1 MLMSHNDVPSHL
13 AVCGVKIGQCDGVF
27 AEKHRPKALVLPDH
41 NYTGT
46 DAYNRPDVHF
56 HMQYRLLRECLSL
69 NCGQC
74 GGFNMIEKIVS
85 LVQQASPF
93 VPKGSLSGHIPETLS
108 QRRNMNKR
116 TYEIKVRLA
125 ADEMA
130 YLNQLVAASGLSRET
145 YLRMLISGVVPKE
158 APPPD
163 FWAMMRE
170 LHAIGNNLNQI
181 AMNTHVLNAIDAK
194 HYDEGVRLFQDAVQ
208 NILSAVLDPIP
219 IDKLTQGRAEA
230 PVPNDERNDVYRKE
244 VM

>member
-1 MLMSHNDVPSHL
+1 
-13 AVCGVKIGQCDGVF
+13 
-27 AEKHRPKALVLPDH
+27 
-41 NYTGT
+41 
-46 DAYNRPDVHF
+46 
-56 HMQYRLLRECLSL
+56 
-69 NCGQC
+69 
-74 GGFNMIEKIVS
+74 
-85 LVQQASPF
+85 
-93 VPKGSLSGHIPETLS
+93 
-108 QRRNMNKR
+108 MNKR
-116 TYEIKVRLA
+116 IYEIKVRLA

-181 AMNTHVLNAIDAK
+181 AMNAHVLNAIDAK